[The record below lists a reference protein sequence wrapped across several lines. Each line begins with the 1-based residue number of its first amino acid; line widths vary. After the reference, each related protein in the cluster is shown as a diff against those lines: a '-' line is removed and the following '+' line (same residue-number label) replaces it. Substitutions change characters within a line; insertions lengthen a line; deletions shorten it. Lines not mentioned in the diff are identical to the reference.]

1 MGFLSGLGEAGGALV
16 SGAFGL
22 GGAALQNQQANKAA
36 ELQQQLTAEH
46 DAELQSIDCCH
57 AGERV
62 AVRGMVRSLTVRP
75 ADTVPALEIEL
86 YDGTGAITVV
96 WLGRR
101 RMSGIEAGRTMV
113 VHGRLTGAEGGRG
126 QCTMFNPR
134 YELKPMHA

>member
-1 MGFLSGLGEAGGALV
+1 MSGLWSRWTQTRAEAE
-16 SGAFGL
+16 
-22 GGAALQNQQANKAA
+22 AA
-36 ELQQQLTAEH
+36 ELQQQLDEEH
-46 DAELQSIDCCH
+46 DAELQPIDRCR

-62 AVRGMVRSLTVRP
+62 AVRGMVRSMTVRP
-75 ADTVPALEIEL
+75 ANRVPALEIEL

-113 VHGRLTGAEGGRG
+113 VHGRLTGSESGRG

-134 YELKPMHA
+134 YELKPMHV